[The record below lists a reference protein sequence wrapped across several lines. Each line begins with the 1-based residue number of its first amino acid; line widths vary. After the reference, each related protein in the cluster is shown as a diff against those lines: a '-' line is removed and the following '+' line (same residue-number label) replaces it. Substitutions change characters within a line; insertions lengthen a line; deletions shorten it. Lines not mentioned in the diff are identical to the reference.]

1 MNSKILTPSYLS
13 ASIDILVTVVFIV
26 TAYIA
31 NLKPEISS
39 LSQALYYFHDRFS
52 TSYNQLA
59 SKLAQNRFID
69 DLPLLLFWIVVG
81 IAVYLL
87 TIEVVRSI
95 KNTVQLAG
103 DINNSNTARKESLL
117 KETGVRAV
125 IRITTVLI
133 WYIYLRLFI
142 LRFIPL
148 YLSDVHSFSSD
159 NNLSNSIRLALMTIA
174 FLLLLH
180 VNTVVFRLIALRKRL
195 FTSFD
200 N

>member
-1 MNSKILTPSYLS
+1 MS